1 MAVPVLAVA
10 SVVVGA
16 LGSGAV
22 LLAGVAGSMALGP
35 FGPYG
40 PSRSAALPTAFSAAP
55 PAGGASPAISPTL
68 MAELE
73 QTAAA
78 ACPGL
83 DWALLGGAALS
94 NPSAAADVASVA
106 TDLCTYLPGDRPA
119 ALAGLM
125 TGPTVGQAAVVLAH
139 ALDADPALSEVAAV
153 AITFAAVNIGA
164 PYRWGGTGVGG
175 FDCSGL
181 TEQAYKAA
189 GVAIPRVAQDQFDAG
204 PAVAA
209 AEPLEPGD
217 LVFFGQGPRDVS
229 HVGLYIGGGVMID
242 APHTGAFVR
251 IESTPTTPG
260 APFGSDIYVGAT
272 RP

>member
-1 MAVPVLAVA
+1 MSLIRSGASCMVLFMDQVWRARRPPAQTVPVMAVPVLAVA
-10 SVVVGA
+10 GVVVGA

-119 ALAGLM
+119 ALA
-125 TGPTVGQAAVVLAH
+125 
-139 ALDADPALSEVAAV
+139 
-153 AITFAAVNIGA
+153 
-164 PYRWGGTGVGG
+164 
-175 FDCSGL
+175 
-181 TEQAYKAA
+181 
-189 GVAIPRVAQDQFDAG
+189 
-204 PAVAA
+204 
-209 AEPLEPGD
+209 
-217 LVFFGQGPRDVS
+217 
-229 HVGLYIGGGVMID
+229 
-242 APHTGAFVR
+242 
-251 IESTPTTPG
+251 
-260 APFGSDIYVGAT
+260 
-272 RP
+272 